1 MRSALLS
8 QAEIHALLYSGYSD
22 SVEFDMPGN
31 EPVAAVS
38 GNAFTL
44 SADVSP
50 YLELMSSKVCIAPSL
65 YFPLDPIVINCAD
78 PVVNRVA
85 EVGITLKIREAKCR
99 EDIKSLL
106 PSLRSAILITLS
118 QKTSEELL
126 SRHGKEK
133 LASDL
138 LLEIGRVFGA
148 KPGRVEK
155 GSLKIQTGNP
165 VLEVLFS
172 SLIVH
177 QAAP

>member
-22 SVEFDMPGN
+22 SVEFDIPGN
-31 EPVAAVS
+31 EPVAAVP
-38 GNAFTL
+38 GKAFSL

-50 YLELMSSKVCIAPSL
+50 HLESMSSKVCAVSKL

-78 PVVNRVA
+78 PVMNRVA
-85 EVGITLKIREAKCR
+85 EVGITLEIREAKSAV
-99 EDIKSLL
+99 DIKNLL
-106 PSLRSAILITLS
+106 PSLRNSILITLS
-118 QKTSEELL
+118 QKTSVELL

-133 LASDL
+133 LASDI

-148 KPGRVEK
+148 TPGKVEERP
-155 GSLKIQTGNP
+155 LKIQNANP
-165 VLEVLFS
+165 VVAVLFS

-177 QAAP
+177 QATP